1 MEFRGSDILSVDQ
14 FQKEDLRVLFDMAAQ
29 MEVYAT
35 RQKVTRVLEGAVLAN
50 LFFEPSTRSRVSF
63 GAAFNRLGG
72 EVRDTTGFT
81 FSSMAK
87 GESIHDTSRVIS
99 GYSDMMVVRHP
110 EEGAVK
116 QFADA
121 TNIPVING
129 GDGPG
134 EHPTQALLDLY
145 TVMKEHGNNL
155 ENIDGLS
162 IAMIGDL
169 KYGRTVHSLAKLL
182 SLFDDLFFTFISP
195 KQLRM
200 PREIV
205 ERIRGRKHRIR
216 ETENLEEGVK
226 DADIV
231 YMTRIQEERFKTK
244 KEFARH
250 RGRYSVDRQFYENH
264 CKDGTIL
271 MHPLPIDNR
280 PGAQEFNDALHG
292 HPKLAVYR
300 QTDNGI
306 PIRMALFALV
316 LDVADKVHDTAKDA
330 LWYHPERIDSD

>member
-1 MEFRGSDILSVDQ
+1 MKFRGSDILSVDQ
-14 FQKEDLRVLFDMAAQ
+14 FQKEDLQPLFDTAAQ

-35 RQKVTRVLEGAVLAN
+35 RQKVTRVLEGSVLAN

-63 GAAFNRLGG
+63 GSAFNRLGG

-99 GYSDMMVVRHP
+99 GYSDVMVVRHP

-145 TVMKEHGNNL
+145 TVMKEHGKRL
-155 ENIDGLS
+155 EDIDGLS

-182 SLFDDLFFTFISP
+182 SLFEGTSFSLISP

-200 PREIV
+200 PREII
-205 ERIRGRKHRIR
+205 ERIRTREHQVR
-216 ETENLEEGVK
+216 ETENLEVGVK
-226 DADIV
+226 GADIV

-244 KEFARH
+244 REFARY
-250 RGRYSVDRQFYENH
+250 RGRYSIDRQFYENR
-264 CKDGTIL
+264 CKEGAIL
-271 MHPLPIDNR
+271 MHPLPIDSR
-280 PGAQEFNDALHG
+280 PGAQEYSDDLHG
-292 HPKLAVYR
+292 HPQLAVYR

-330 LWYHPERIDSD
+330 LWYHPNVIDSN